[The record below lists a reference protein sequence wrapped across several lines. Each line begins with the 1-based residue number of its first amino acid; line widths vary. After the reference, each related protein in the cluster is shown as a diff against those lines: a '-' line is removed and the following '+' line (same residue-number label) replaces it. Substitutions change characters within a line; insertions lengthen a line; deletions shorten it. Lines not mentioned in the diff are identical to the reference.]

1 MRIKTETRISQSEYG
16 SWDVEVRGVNMDD
29 PTDTTQW
36 FLDSFCKTKEMA
48 ETIASWAREHMIWSE
63 SDPNDEIDIVS

>member
-29 PTDTTQW
+29 PTDTTPW
-36 FLDSFCKTKEMA
+36 FLDTFCGSKELA
-48 ETIASWAREHMIWSE
+48 EESAARIRQYMKWIEN
-63 SDPNDEIDIVS
+63 DPNDEVDILP